1 MINSMKIIEKIKII
15 KNIAKKK
22 IDGFIEKSA
31 LHIVFIIGIGV
42 TAIVSKIVFK
52 KFLIKDYSFT
62 SWKKRLTKIN
72 LDKMY

>member
-1 MINSMKIIEKIKII
+1 MKIIGKLKTI
-15 KNIAKKK
+15 KNSAKKR
-22 IDGFIEKSA
+22 IDRFIEKSA
-31 LHIVFIIGIGV
+31 LHFVFIIGIGI

-72 LDKMY
+72 LNKMY